1 MKINIELT
9 TTEVI
14 YLSTNCIS
22 RVMTSAINAV
32 PDDYEYLEDLFELKQ
47 VMEPLRM
54 KLADAIFRAKM
65 AESRKELEKQ
75 SGAL

>member
-1 MKINIELT
+1 MKIDIELT

-65 AESRKELEKQ
+65 AKSRKELEKQ